1 MFNWALFWS
10 GQFMLRHGWAVCT
23 GSHWVLHHTH
33 THKVIEFF
41 FLIIPNL
48 PCLPYPSNFVC
59 SLFVLDQQVPF
70 TVPVHSEM
78 CGIPWKMFGISRSIA
93 GKETDFVAFSS
104 CHLSIAPLLVMQL
117 HFHPSP
123 FHTCILSGSS
133 LCGSYHAIATPVS

>member
-1 MFNWALFWS
+1 MCLTELSFEVDSSCWGMDEQSAQGLIE
-10 GQFMLRHGWAVCT
+10 CYI
-23 GSHWVLHHTH
+23 TH

-41 FLIIPNL
+41 FLIIPDL

-78 CGIPWKMFGISRSIA
+78 CGIPWKMFCLSGSIA